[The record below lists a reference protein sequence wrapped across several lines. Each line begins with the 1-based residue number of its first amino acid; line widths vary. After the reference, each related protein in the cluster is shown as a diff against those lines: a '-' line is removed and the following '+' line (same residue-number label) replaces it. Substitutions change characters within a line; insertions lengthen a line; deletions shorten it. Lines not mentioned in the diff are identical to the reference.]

1 MGQIAEWI
9 GISRQAIYTS
19 QWRFDRHEDLR
30 GEITGYVQE
39 QRLINKKIGG
49 VKLHQCFASEHPGAT
64 IGRDRFLDVLR
75 DAGLLL
81 RRKRAPKSPTAS
93 AAERAGRQD
102 LAHKL
107 CVAGP
112 GHLWVQDDTEVVTL
126 QGKAHLAL
134 STDAYSRKVVGYSW
148 SRRANS
154 EHVQAALKMALTGHC
169 HGEMT
174 LIHHSDN
181 ASIYGSKAYQVL
193 LENESMAVS
202 WSPPGR
208 PDRNPIAER
217 INATF
222 KQEYLCD
229 SHEKSFEQIQQDL
242 PVYIRHYNE
251 SRPHMSCGNGYP
263 SQIHEGIGKP
273 KKLWKQRPASYP
285 RSAAEGVPPQQQ
297 IASKE

>member
-1 MGQIAEWI
+1 MSQIAEWI

-19 QWRFDRHEDLR
+19 QKRFDQRGDLR
-30 GEITGYVQE
+30 EKITGFVQE
-39 QRLINKKIGG
+39 QRLINKNIGG
-49 VKLHQCFASEHPGAT
+49 VKLHQCFAREHPGDD

-75 DAGLLL
+75 PAGLLL
-81 RRKRAPKSPTAS
+81 RRKRAPKSATAS
-93 AAERAGRQD
+93 AQERAGRQD

-107 CVAGP
+107 SVAGP
-112 GHLWVQDDTEVVTL
+112 GHLWVQDDTEVVIL

-134 STDAYSRKVVGYSW
+134 STDAYSHKVIGYSW

-154 EHVQAALKMALTGHC
+154 DHVQAALKMALAGHV
-169 HGEMT
+169 HGEMS

-181 ASIYGSKAYQVL
+181 GSIYGSKAYQLL
-193 LENESMAVS
+193 LEDASIAVS

-208 PDRNPIAER
+208 PDRNAIAER
-217 INATF
+217 MNLTF

-229 SHEKSFEQIQQDL
+229 SQTKSFEQIKQDL

-263 SQIHEGIGKP
+263 SQIHEGMGEP

-285 RSAAEGVPPQQQ
+285 RPTPEGVPPQ
-297 IASKE
+297 E

>member
-1 MGQIAEWI
+1 
-9 GISRQAIYTS
+9 
-19 QWRFDRHEDLR
+19 
-30 GEITGYVQE
+30 
-39 QRLINKKIGG
+39 
-49 VKLHQCFASEHPGAT
+49 LHQCFAREYPGGT

-93 AAERAGRQD
+93 AAERTGRQD

-126 QGKAHLAL
+126 GGKAHLAL

-154 EHVQAALKMALTGHC
+154 EHVQVALKMALAGHV

-181 ASIYGSKAYQVL
+181 GSIYGSKAYQVL
-193 LENESMAVS
+193 LEKESMAVS

-208 PDRNPIAER
+208 PDRN
-217 INATF
+217 
-222 KQEYLCD
+222 QL
-229 SHEKSFEQIQQDL
+229 L
-242 PVYIRHYNE
+242 NE
-251 SRPHMSCGNGYP
+251 SIQPLSRNICVIRMRKALN
-263 SQIHEGIGKP
+263 
-273 KKLWKQRPASYP
+273 
-285 RSAAEGVPPQQQ
+285 RSNRICRYTSVITMNPGPT
-297 IASKE
+297 